1 MGKFI
6 GIIADTLEDFHEMLA
21 GGGGG

>member
-6 GIIADTLEDFHEMLA
+6 GIIADTLEDFHEMPA